1 MQSEVAVDIELNKEP
16 PNWLQ
21 AWRSRTGLN
30 TAEVDHS
37 LDFDP
42 GTTAKYEEI
51 GFSRTPLCNVSKL
64 AKLYAVS
71 PLELYGAVEQES
83 QRIRHSKNPL
93 F

>member
-1 MQSEVAVDIELNKEP
+1 MDIELHNEP

-21 AWRSRTGLN
+21 HWRTRVGLN
-30 TAEVDHS
+30 AAEVDRS

-51 GFSRTPLCNVSKL
+51 GFCRTPLCNINKL

-71 PLELYGAVEQES
+71 PFELYGAVEQES
-83 QRIRHSKNPL
+83 QRIRCSKSPL